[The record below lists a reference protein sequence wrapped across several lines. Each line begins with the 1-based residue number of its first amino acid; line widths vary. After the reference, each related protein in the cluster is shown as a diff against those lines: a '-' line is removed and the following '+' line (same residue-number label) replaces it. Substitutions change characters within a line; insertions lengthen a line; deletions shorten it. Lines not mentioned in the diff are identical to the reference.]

1 MRLPKLVMQIK
12 VLKNRVDDQVEKRV
26 KKEFKKVIV
35 EFQFYQ
41 LDQLEVIYH
50 RKES

>member
-35 EFQFYQ
+35 EFRFYQ